1 MQDVNETI
9 NQSKSLKVLYVEDNA
24 DARESTIYIFEEF
37 FQEIVIAVDG
47 EDGYHKFK
55 ETPVDIIITDINMP
69 KLNGIGMI
77 QKIRELNSEIPILVV
92 SAYNE
97 SGYFMDSIK
106 LGVDGY
112 LLKPIDMEQFL
123 IVLRKVTKKI
133 KLAHDLTSLISLAQ
147 QYQDATDKSSIVS
160 KTDLKGI
167 ITYVN
172 DEFCQISE
180 YEREEILGKNHNIIR
195 HPDNPK
201 EIYVDLWNTIQNK
214 LIWQNTIRNISKS
227 GKSYYVKTTIK
238 PILDLNGDIIEYIA
252 LRDDVTDIMNQNK
265 QLEYFIQ
272 YAKNP
277 MLVMM
282 EIVDYENLKKFYGH
296 IKIKKIEEKIGK
308 QLFDTLNAHYKFEK
322 IYILDNGQFAVA
334 QDKELHKEDIFVNIE
349 KVLKQMNNSH
359 MHIGDSVYDIS
370 IRMAISHG
378 ENVLEN
384 CTYALEELKV
394 SQQDFLIANDLV
406 FKEQEK
412 AQHNLDILNTVQ
424 TAIKNGNIIS
434 YFQPIIDNKTK
445 EVIKYESL
453 VRLIDK
459 DQTLLSPYF
468 FLDIAKQGRFYSQIT
483 QIVLQNSFKALYL
496 TDKHI
501 AINLSALDIEKE
513 NISNFIFEL
522 LEEHKVEA
530 HRIVFELLED
540 ESVKDMTLVK
550 TFIKRVKK
558 YGVLIAIDD
567 FGSGYSNF
575 ERLLEYQPDILKIDG
590 SLVKNILSDKY
601 SLDVVK
607 TIIAFAKSQNIQ
619 IIAEYVENE
628 AVYNLL
634 NSLGVDFS
642 QGYFF
647 GKPQVLEKNR

>member
-133 KLAHDLTSLISLAQ
+133 KLAHDLTSLISLSQ